1 MAPHF
6 LPPAETRFK
15 KGQSGNPRG
24 RVAGFKHFS
33 AQLFAQMI
41 EAPVLPK
48 TGKLTTRED
57 PEAVPF
63 AIAALDRYMNAVLTG
78 DMRNLADFVDR
89 LLPHLNEIDDILQ
102 NRRTDDLKYLRYLLS
117 LYCFDEQ
124 REVLLSRKQLV
135 VNISGRRAGKSDGW
149 AVKAVD
155 CAITHERGDIF
166 YIGLTA
172 KAAFDIFWPKLMAV
186 LNYLHVPF
194 KPHIAEQCAELNT
207 GVRIFVKGSATKQ
220 DLENMRGH
228 SLLMA
233 IIDECQSRNYE
244 KLKMLAEEILGPA
257 LRDFEDSQ
265 LCLGGTPSRV
275 QGNYAE
281 EKYAE
286 NGKQTARFNWNMAV
300 NPHIPNHAESLERV
314 LEEKGWTKDNQGF
327 RREYCGEIWVYDTE
341 AVVFRMLPRNHFK
354 ESELAAWIAGQPA
367 ADVFFSGGLDYGF
380 DDSDS
385 CVITMASVNKPE
397 RFTLYEY
404 KGNRTGI
411 ADFAAQVKRG
421 LAQVMT
427 NPLLAKVPNKAV
439 TFFCD
444 TEGLGKKIPYDLAQQ
459 FGRTV
464 QPAYQGQQDLMLEM
478 LQDEVASGRLKVH
491 EPQTVGGIEV
501 VGPFE
506 EETRRIIWARNEK
519 DELTRRIDDETY
531 HPEIT
536 KSILYSMRYVWL
548 RSKVRVI
555 STTEPEKK

>member
-1 MAPHF
+1 MIPN
-6 LPPAETRFK
+6 PPVEHRFK

-24 RVAGFKHFS
+24 RVAGYTHFA

-41 EAPVLPK
+41 EAPVNEQGALALDNPNA
-48 TGKLTTRED
+48 T
-57 PEAVPF
+57 PF
-63 AIAALDRYMNAVLTG
+63 AIAALNRYMKAVMTSK
-78 DMRNLADFVDR
+78 DMRPLGDFVQR
-89 LLPHLNEIDDILQ
+89 ILPHLDKIDDILQ
-102 NRRTDDLKYLRYLLS
+102 NRRTDDVKYLRYLLA

-124 REVLLSRKQLV
+124 REVLLSRKKLV
-135 VNISGRRAGKSDGW
+135 VNVSGRRAGKTDAW
-149 AVKAVD
+149 AAKAVD
-155 CAITHERGDIF
+155 CAISHEKGDIF

-233 IIDECQSRNYE
+233 IVDECQSRSYE
-244 KLKMLAEEILGPA
+244 KLKMLTEEILGPA
-257 LRDFEDSQ
+257 LKDFADSQ

-275 QGNYAE
+275 AGNYAE

-286 NGKQTARFNWNMAV
+286 NGPQTSRFNWNMTV
-300 NPHIPNHAESLERV
+300 NPYIPDHEEILGRV
-314 LEEKGWTKDNQGF
+314 LEEKGWKKDNQIF
-327 RREYCGEIWVYDTE
+327 RREYRGEIGVYDTE
-341 AVVFRMLPRNHFK
+341 AVVFRLLPRNHFK
-354 ESELAAWIAGQPA
+354 EAELAAWIAGQPA
-367 ADVFFSGGLDYGF
+367 ADVFFSGGIDYGF

-385 CVITMASVNKPE
+385 CVINMASVHKPE
-397 RFTLYEY
+397 RFTLFEY

-421 LAQVMT
+421 LAQVVG

-439 TFFCD
+439 PFFCD
-444 TEGLGKKIPYDLAQQ
+444 TEGLGKKITYDLAQQ
-459 FGRTV
+459 FGITV
-464 QPAYQGQQDLMLEM
+464 QPAYQGQQDLMIEM
-478 LQDEVASGRLKVH
+478 LQDEVSSGRLRVR
-491 EPQTVGGIEV
+491 EPQVLDGKEI

-536 KSILYSMRYVWL
+536 KSMLYSFRYIWL
-548 RSKVRVI
+548 KSKVQAV
-555 STTEPEKK
+555 TPK